1 MFHSSVGMLNPVGK
15 CSRQLL
21 VSPEHPQIQPLEW
34 YFSLQNRCFQRPQRP
49 LSYLSS
55 GHNDVHSHV
64 ALHGAKVVK
73 KMWEMYWS
81 LGIVVYDTEKKNYS
95 IQMVFINHLIS
106 GVYQTTLSGDENQ
119 RRELED
125 LRTWGTLLSDQTQMG
140 QVEVA
145 FLLLQ
150 VFQDTSWWCW
160 NRKDLFGGQSLS
172 NVHFHPLP
180 GSFPNKSL

>member
-1 MFHSSVGMLNPVGK
+1 
-15 CSRQLL
+15 
-21 VSPEHPQIQPLEW
+21 
-34 YFSLQNRCFQRPQRP
+34 
-49 LSYLSS
+49 
-55 GHNDVHSHV
+55 
-64 ALHGAKVVK
+64 
-73 KMWEMYWS
+73 
-81 LGIVVYDTEKKNYS
+81 
-95 IQMVFINHLIS
+95 MVFINHLIS